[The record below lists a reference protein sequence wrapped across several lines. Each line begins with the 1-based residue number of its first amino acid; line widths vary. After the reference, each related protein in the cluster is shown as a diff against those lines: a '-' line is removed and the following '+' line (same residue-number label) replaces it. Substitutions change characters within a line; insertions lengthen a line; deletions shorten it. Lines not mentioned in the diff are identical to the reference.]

1 MTGSILVGKIMKI
14 LALVKS
20 QNFIHYFFLVENF
33 NWDN

>member
-20 QNFIHYFFLVENF
+20 QNFIHYFFENF